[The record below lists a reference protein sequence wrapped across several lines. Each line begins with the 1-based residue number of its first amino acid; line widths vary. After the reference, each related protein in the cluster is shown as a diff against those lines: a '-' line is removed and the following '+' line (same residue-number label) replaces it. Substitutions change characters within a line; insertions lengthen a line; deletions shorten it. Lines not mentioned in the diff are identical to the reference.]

1 MHQVAFSRRAKK
13 ALDALPRGVGDRIA
27 IAIAALGSEPRRSAE
42 KLTGVD
48 GLYRI
53 RIGDYRV
60 IYEINDAGR
69 LVVVVK
75 IAKRAEAYRG
85 L

>member
-1 MHQVAFSRRAKK
+1 MHRVEFSRRAKK
-13 ALDALPRGVGDRIA
+13 ALDALPRAVGNRIA
-27 IAIAALGSEPRRSAE
+27 IAVVALGSEPRRNSE
-42 KLTGVD
+42 KLTGAE

-60 IYEINDAGR
+60 IYEVNDGER